1 MRHLLRKWLYRRARR
16 VTGGCAGERA
26 GRLFDT
32 GFNCAQAVLQAAGG
46 TDDSK
51 LLEMAEAFGSGIGGS
66 KCLCGAATGGV
77 MALGLNGQARR
88 SGKLIAAFRARHK
101 VTCCKGLSAG
111 FRWNSPEHLANCR
124 RITVATAE
132 MVEEMLKEGK

>member
-1 MRHLLRKWLYRRARR
+1 MRHLLRKWLYRRARTI
-16 VTGGCAGERA
+16 TGGNAGERA

-32 GFNCAQAVLQAAGG
+32 GLNCAQAVLQATTGS
-46 TDDSK
+46 DDVK

-77 MALGLNGQARR
+77 MALGLSGQSKR

-101 VTCCKGLSAG
+101 VTCCKALSAG
-111 FRWNSPEHLANCR
+111 YRWHSPEHLANCR
-124 RITVATAE
+124 QITVATAE
-132 MVEEMLKEGK
+132 MVEALLQEGK